1 MKTSHKTIIF
11 AFLILSIFSS
21 SVYAAEIEAA
31 AGPERKL
38 QRGFVNIVLSP
49 IEISHELGKV
59 KRTDSFLPSWVGG
72 LGRGSY
78 YMVGRIL
85 SGAYDLITAP
95 ISLPAGYEPLVYPEF
110 VWEHLDDP
118 DAK

>member
-1 MKTSHKTIIF
+1 MKLSHK
-11 AFLILSIFSS
+11 ILTLTLLLFSIVSTCL
-21 SVYAAEIEAA
+21 YAAEIQTTS
-31 AGPERKL
+31 GPERKL

-118 DAK
+118 AAK